1 MAQPYANVVLGQ
13 LFVRR
18 RLLRWRGLLRPPP
31 GPPAGPDVAPPGPG
45 AAGHGAAR
53 ARDEQPAADA
63 AGEPLARTRS
73 EAELAAAL
81 AMSME
86 EAAPPPDHSD
96 PSQDQGDPP
105 PPDQEEL
112 EGVAQLAGMGF
123 EPAAAARALRATGGD
138 PALLTPAAAQG
149 LSA

>member
-1 MAQPYANVVLGQ
+1 MGQPCANFVLGQ
-13 LFVRR
+13 LFARR

-31 GPPAGPDVAPPGPG
+31 GPLAGPDVAPPGPG

-63 AGEPLARTRS
+63 AAEPLTRTQS
-73 EAELAAAL
+73 EEDLAAVL

-86 EAAPPPDHSD
+86 EAAPPPDHSA
-96 PSQDQGDPP
+96 PPPP

-112 EGVAQLAGMGF
+112 DGVAQLAGMGF

-138 PALLTPAAAQG
+138 PGLLE
-149 LSA
+149 

>member
-1 MAQPYANVVLGQ
+1 MGGHALLPIATMQVRLSAMAVCVLHAQ
-13 LFVRR
+13 SAA
-18 RLLRWRGLLRPPP
+18 
-31 GPPAGPDVAPPGPG
+31 AGPDVAPPGPG

-86 EAAPPPDHSD
+86 EAAPPLDHSA
-96 PSQDQGDPP
+96 PPPDQSAPPP
-105 PPDQEEL
+105 PPDQEAPD
-112 EGVAQLAGMGF
+112 GVAQLAGMGF
-123 EPAAAARALRATGGD
+123 EPAAARALRATGGD
-138 PALLTPAAAQG
+138 PALL
-149 LSA
+149 

>member
-1 MAQPYANVVLGQ
+1 MGQPCANFVLGQ
-13 LFVRR
+13 LFARR
-18 RLLRWRGLLRPPP
+18 RLLRWRGLLWPLP
-31 GPPAGPDVAPPGPG
+31 GASVEPDVAPLAAGLG

-63 AGEPLARTRS
+63 AAEPLARTRS

-86 EAAPPPDHSD
+86 EAAPPPDQSV
-96 PSQDQGDPP
+96 PPPP
-105 PPDQEEL
+105 PPDQEET
-112 EGVAQLAGMGF
+112 EGVARLVGMGF

-138 PALLTPAAAQG
+138 PGLL
-149 LSA
+149 